1 MPAAPLGAENP
12 LPHLLAQHDAHA
24 ATALDPAIPEEIRRQ
39 IGYEAV
45 ERILQSGLVMDDL
58 REGEAS
64 LTDLWFD
71 LQERRIAAA
80 EGVVVNEALR
90 QRVRQTCPPPAH
102 LEFRGQ

>member
-1 MPAAPLGAENP
+1 
-12 LPHLLAQHDAHA
+12 
-24 ATALDPAIPEEIRRQ
+24 
-39 IGYEAV
+39 
-45 ERILQSGLVMDDL
+45 MDDL